1 MRYVQVA
8 EGQQTFASV
17 ASVGGVTT
25 GCGPGGFPAGTYFLQ
40 FTSTPPGNAG
50 ETRVWIDD
58 SIAGMS
64 YDTTSGLAVI
74 TKFGG
79 VGGTRHLVLRASNAT
94 RSATWDIFYQ
104 GAGATCKISIEMP
117 AAASSPSAASLKR
130 VSVGSRVVRPA
141 ARGRK
146 GR

>member
-1 MRYVQVA
+1 M
-8 EGQQTFASV
+8 
-17 ASVGGVTT
+17 
-25 GCGPGGFPAGTYFLQ
+25 
-40 FTSTPPGNAG
+40 
-50 ETRVWIDD
+50 WIDD

-64 YDTTSGLAVI
+64 FDTTSGVDVI
-74 TKFGG
+74 TKLAG

-117 AAASSPSAASLKR
+117 AAASSASAASLRR
-130 VSVGSRVVRPA
+130 VSVGSRVVRSA